1 LALAGPGYIPWV
13 TGVAQSTGLGS
24 ALQMMPQHAAS
35 AIKLLIDILKAKAV
49 IWEKNCGKG
58 VGQFQSMKGYTVT
71 VMCVAIWKHWIF
83 QGSIFALDV
92 GPVAPCC

>member
-1 LALAGPGYIPWV
+1 
-13 TGVAQSTGLGS
+13 
-24 ALQMMPQHAAS
+24 MMPQNAAW
-35 AIKLLIDILKAKAV
+35 AIKLLIDILKAKEV

-71 VMCVAIWKHWIF
+71 VMCVAIWKHWTF